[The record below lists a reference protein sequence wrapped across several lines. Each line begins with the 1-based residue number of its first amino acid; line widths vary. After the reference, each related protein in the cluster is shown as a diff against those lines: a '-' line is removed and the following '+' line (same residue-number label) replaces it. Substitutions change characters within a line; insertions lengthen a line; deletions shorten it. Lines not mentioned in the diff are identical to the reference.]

1 MSAQE
6 SAVREAQA
14 RAKRERDSAKPQV
27 TCAASIIDR
36 RYSKT
41 RLQDLLELT
50 KPRITS
56 LVLLTTLVGF
66 YMGSRSGV
74 NLLLLFHTIVG
85 TGLVASGASALNEYL
100 ERDLDARMIRPR
112 NRPLPVGLLLPA
124 DAFIFSVVIAV
135 AGVPYLRYYVNALTA
150 ARCAPTSVGYILV
163 YTPLKTRTA

>member
-6 SAVREAQA
+6 PAVREAQA

-41 RLQDLLELT
+41 RLPDLLELT

-66 YMGSRSGV
+66 YMGSRVGV
-74 NLLLLFHTIVG
+74 NVLLLFHTIVG
-85 TGLVASGASALNEYL
+85 TRA
-100 ERDLDARMIRPR
+100 ER
-112 NRPLPVGLLLPA
+112 
-124 DAFIFSVVIAV
+124 
-135 AGVPYLRYYVNALTA
+135 LRQRAIPCKS
-150 ARCAPTSVGYILV
+150 R
-163 YTPLKTRTA
+163 